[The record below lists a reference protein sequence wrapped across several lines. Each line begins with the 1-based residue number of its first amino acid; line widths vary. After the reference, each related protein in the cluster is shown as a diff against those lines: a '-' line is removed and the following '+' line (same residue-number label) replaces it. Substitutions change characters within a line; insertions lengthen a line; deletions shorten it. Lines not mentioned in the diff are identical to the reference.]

1 MTTDTPRQQA
11 IALIATYDRADADDY
26 ERHIA
31 RLARAWLQLVRTG
44 QARQGMVNRVLDE
57 IAQPAPPG
65 YGCGW
70 DEFKRMFTTWALRD
84 GWLEPDGKRK
94 EARKKKQA

>member
-1 MTTDTPRQQA
+1 MPPDTPRQQA
-11 IALIATYDRADADDY
+11 IALIATYDRPDADAY

-31 RLARAWLQLVRTG
+31 RLARSWLTLVRAG
-44 QARQGMVNRVLDE
+44 QARQGMVNRILDE
-57 IAQPAPPG
+57 IAQPPPPG

-70 DEFKRMFTTWALRD
+70 DEFKRMFTAWAQQD

-94 EARKKKQA
+94 PDRKKK